1 MLLSRRQRK
10 KYALYG
16 VIILMLLVIAFF
28 SIKSYLFPSFASGF
42 NNIQRIEAKYNGDFR
57 NEKINVTNI
66 KRENFDRFI
75 EDLEEFND
83 ALLKKENTTE
93 VRALN
98 KFANARIS
106 MLKSEKFF
114 KLGDDIGN
122 IGKVTDADGFKCSEM
137 NYILNAAYYFNRSWT
152 YGVETHLELDDL
164 LVQYKKLQK
173 LHELVGIDDTKT
185 KFYKSDLK
193 AVKHFSLSNIR
204 SLEYYCGY
212 TGGAPK
218 ALKPFE
224 LVSSPEGNKRVIPVE
239 KIV

>member
-1 MLLSRRQRK
+1 MMLSRRQRK
-10 KYALYG
+10 KYAVYG
-16 VIILMLLVIAFF
+16 LITLILLVIAFF
-28 SIKSYLFPSFASGF
+28 SIKSYLYPSFENGF
-42 NNIQRIEAKYNGDFR
+42 SKIQRIEAGYDGDFR
-57 NEKINVTNI
+57 NEKINATSI
-66 KRENFDRFI
+66 KREDFDRFI

-83 ALLKKENTTE
+83 ALLSKENTTD
-93 VRALN
+93 VQALN
-98 KFANARIS
+98 KFVNARIS

-122 IGKVTDADGFKCSEM
+122 IGKVTDVDGFKCGEM

-164 LVQYKKLQK
+164 LVQYKKIQK

-185 KFYKSDLK
+185 KFYKSDLR

-224 LVSSPEGNKRVIPVE
+224 LVSSPEGNKRVVPIERVA
-239 KIV
+239 